1 MTATLAI
8 DTAPARWSGRDDGP
22 GASHLRWHHAV
33 RPFTPDSAPGA
44 VVIGFASEEGV
55 LRNGGRPGQ
64 VQGPDALRTAL
75 GGLAL
80 PAPRDLYDA
89 GTIQVVD
96 GMLEAAQERL
106 GSAVSAAIDA
116 GHLPVVFGGGH
127 EVAYGTYRGVADSQR
142 RTRQQR
148 LGVLNLDA
156 HFDLRIAE
164 RPSSGTPFR
173 QALLRERDRGMPMS
187 YDVLGISQPSNTS
200 ALFDTAAEF
209 GVRHLLDEHCGP
221 THRAAVDEFLD
232 AVFEDVDLLY
242 LTIDLDV
249 LPAAVAPGVSAPA
262 AFGVPL
268 ETIQHVCDRV
278 AASGLLVAVDVA
290 ELNPVFDVD
299 GRTARTAARL
309 VHRIVTTPAAGS

>member
-1 MTATLAI
+1 
-8 DTAPARWSGRDDGP
+8 
-22 GASHLRWHHAV
+22 
-33 RPFTPDSAPGA
+33 
-44 VVIGFASEEGV
+44 
-55 LRNGGRPGQ
+55 
-64 VQGPDALRTAL
+64 
-75 GGLAL
+75 
-80 PAPRDLYDA
+80 
-89 GTIQVVD
+89 
-96 GMLEAAQERL
+96 MLEAAQERL